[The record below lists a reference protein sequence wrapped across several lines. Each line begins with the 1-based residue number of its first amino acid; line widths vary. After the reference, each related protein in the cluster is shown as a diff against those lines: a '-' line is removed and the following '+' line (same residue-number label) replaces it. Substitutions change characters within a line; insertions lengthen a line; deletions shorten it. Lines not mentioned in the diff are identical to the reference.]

1 MRALLTTL
9 ALATASTVAA
19 QDADLRIGLIG
30 LDTSHAVA
38 FTRILNDAS
47 HKDHLKGGRVVAAF
61 KGGSPDVFLS
71 YSRIDGFEAELRKYP
86 EIVFHDT
93 IESLVA
99 TVDAVM
105 ILSVDGRK
113 HLEQAKLVFP
123 SGKPVFIDKPLAGG
137 LREAVE
143 IMDLAKRLGV
153 PCFSTSSRRYS
164 PSLAPVLGA
173 KYGKLQGA
181 LSYGPA
187 MIEPNHPDLY
197 FYGIHAVEGLYTAM
211 GTGCRTVVRTHTEDT
226 DVVTGVWADGRT
238 GTVVGQRNARSGYG
252 LSIFGTEAVVH
263 ETAQMTY
270 VPMLRDIL
278 TFFRTRVPP
287 VQADVTL
294 EIMAFMEAADESK
307 RRGGAP
313 VSLDEVRQLHAPKR

>member
-1 MRALLTTL
+1 MRSLLAFL
-9 ALATASTVAA
+9 LLGLTAASA
-19 QDADLRIGLIG
+19 QDTDLRIGLIG

-47 HKDHLKGGRVVAAF
+47 HKDHIKGGRVVAAYR
-61 KGGSPDVFLS
+61 GGSPDVFLS

-86 EIVFHDT
+86 EIVFHET
-93 IESLVA
+93 IESLAA

-113 HLEQAKLVFP
+113 HLEQARRVFP
-123 SGKPVFIDKPLAGG
+123 TGKPVFIDKPLAGN
-137 LREAVE
+137 LREAIE
-143 IMDLAKRLGV
+143 IMELARRIGV

-164 PSLAPVLGA
+164 PSLEPVLTS
-173 KYGKLQGA
+173 KYGRLQGA
-181 LSYGPA
+181 SSYGPA

-211 GTGCRTVVRTHTEDT
+211 GAGCQTVVRTHTEET
-226 DVVTGVWADGRT
+226 DVVTGVWSDGRV
-238 GTVVGQRNARSGYG
+238 GTVHGMRNAKSGYG
-252 LSIFGTEAVVH
+252 LTLYGTEAVVH

-278 TFFRTRVPP
+278 VFFRTGVSPVP
-287 VQADVTL
+287 AEVTL

-313 VSLDEVRQLHAPKR
+313 VPLEEIRRMHAPKL